1 MSAGQMSDTSQ
12 KNRAVLCSSG
22 HGGLVQLCVTPV
34 MGQSQAHTLAFDY
47 TLVELLL
54 TGRK

>member
-12 KNRAVLCSSG
+12 RRVVLYSSG
-22 HGGLVQLCVTPV
+22 HGALVQLCAAPV
-34 MGQSQAHTLAFDY
+34 MGQLQAHTLAFDY